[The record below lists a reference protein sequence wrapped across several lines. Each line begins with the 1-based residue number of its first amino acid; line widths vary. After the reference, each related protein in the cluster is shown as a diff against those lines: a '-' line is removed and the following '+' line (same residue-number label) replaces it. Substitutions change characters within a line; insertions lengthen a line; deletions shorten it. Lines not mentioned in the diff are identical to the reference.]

1 MGKPKTTVDNM
12 DERTRMTIVE
22 RHRDGATQAQIAE
35 ELGICERTVMRYMRV
50 LGIRT
55 LPLPTSDEALLK
67 MHADGLSLSKISGET
82 GVSAVTLKKRLRS
95 LGVEFQR
102 SKSPWR
108 YGDKGSHAQL
118 WAPTKYEQRADGLF
132 KPEYVGGDG
141 PLSRRYRQQLA
152 ERGYCKEG

>member
-1 MGKPKTTVDNM
+1 MSRGKPKTTVENM
-12 DERTRMTIVE
+12 DERARETIIQ
-22 RHRDGATQAQIAE
+22 RTKDGATQVQIAE
-35 ELGICERTVMRYMRV
+35 ELGISDRTVMRYMRV
-50 LGIRT
+50 LGMRT
-55 LPLPTSDEALLK
+55 NPPYVSDEALLK

-141 PLSRRYRQQLA
+141 PLARRYRA
-152 ERGYCKEG
+152 ERGIA

>member
-55 LPLPTSDEALLK
+55 LPLPTSDEELLK
-67 MHADGLSLSKISGET
+67 MHADGLSLSQMNART
-82 GVSAVTLKKRLRS
+82 GVSADTLKKRLRG
-95 LGVEFQR
+95 LGVEFPR
-102 SKSPWR
+102 AKTPWR
-108 YGDKGSHAQL
+108 YGHVGSHAQL
-118 WAPTKYEQRADGLF
+118 WTPTVREPRADGLF
-132 KPEYVGGDG
+132 QPEYVGGDG
-141 PLSRRYRQQLA
+141 PLARRYRQ
-152 ERGYCKEG
+152 ERGIA